1 MKLRVIAFALACAPA
16 LANDTQDRVPPEL
29 RSCVPIQRNAERL
42 ACFDRAIAVLAAGT
56 EGAALAAATPEATF
70 GLGASNRDGA
80 AVLAQASADLQ
91 SVQSTV
97 KGFGRAGDGSMIFH
111 LDNGQ
116 SWRQL
121 SGGDTLLKAG
131 DSVTINRAALGSF
144 QMKVP
149 SGRTA
154 KVRRVD

>member
-1 MKLRVIAFALACAPA
+1 MIAFALMCTPA
-16 LANDTQDRVPPEL
+16 FADDAQDRVPPEL
-29 RSCVPIQRNAERL
+29 RSCVSIQRNAERL
-42 ACFDRAIAVLAAGT
+42 ACFDRAIAVLAAGKA
-56 EGAALAAATPEATF
+56 GATLAAATPEATF
-70 GLGASNRDGA
+70 GLGASNREPA
-80 AVLAQASADLQ
+80 AAPARESADLQ

-97 KGFGRAGDGSMIFH
+97 KRLGRAGDGSTIVH

-121 SGGDTLLKAG
+121 SGGDTLLKPG
-131 DSVTINRAALGSF
+131 DSVTITRAALGSF

-149 SGRTA
+149 SGRAA

>member
-1 MKLRVIAFALACAPA
+1 MNLRVFAFALLCAPA
-16 LANDTQDRVPPEL
+16 FADDAPDRVPSEL
-29 RSCVPIQRNAERL
+29 RSCVSIQRNAERL
-42 ACFDRAIAVLAAGT
+42 ACFDRVIAVLAAGKD
-56 EGAALAAATPEATF
+56 GAALAAATPEASF
-70 GLGASNRDGA
+70 GLGANTREAPANA
-80 AVLAQASADLQ
+80 ANESGDLQ

-97 KGFGRAGDGSMIFH
+97 KGFGRAGDGSTIIH
-111 LDNGQ
+111 LQNGQ

-154 KVRRVD
+154 KVRRVS